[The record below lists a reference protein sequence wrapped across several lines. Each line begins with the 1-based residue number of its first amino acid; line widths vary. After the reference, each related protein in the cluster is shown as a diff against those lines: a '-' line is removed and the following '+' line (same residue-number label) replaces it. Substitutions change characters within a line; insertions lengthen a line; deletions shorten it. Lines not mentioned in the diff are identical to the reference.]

1 MGILSIISESVNAKI
16 SRQTFR
22 YLQIAKE
29 EKEIISKLMGD
40 ELTFGKKLENTNE
53 DDLLTIRLGS

>member
-1 MGILSIISESVNAKI
+1 VNAKI